1 MTATVSTL
9 MRHRDISGV
18 SGEGPIGT
26 VVEFS
31 SGLTAFHWDTDTP
44 SVTVYTDVR
53 HVLQLHGHQGAS
65 TLELNDTEALLA
77 WYERLCRY
85 LCSHRRQPVT
95 CGPHPDYPSRIRLTF
110 NSYATFAFWVA
121 LLDGST
127 DAAIQEEVD
136 GELQQRWATP
146 DGLVWLTCYSEAE
159 SPMAPDS
166 WIHNDYPN
174 HDAHDP
180 RD

>member
-1 MTATVSTL
+1 MTEFVL
-9 MRHRDISGV
+9 QRHEDPSGV
-18 SGEGPIGT
+18 SGTGAVAWGCEWPDGAVAVRWPGDHPSTATWGDIRD
-26 VVEFS
+26 VE
-31 SGLTAFHWDTDTP
+31 AI
-44 SVTVYTDVR
+44 
-53 HVLQLHGHQGAS
+53 HGHNGK
-65 TLELNDTEALLA
+65 TTVTYNDTEALLG

-166 WIHNDYPN
+166 WIHNDYPD